1 MKKFLSI
8 LLACF
13 FIITL
18 FSACKKD
25 EAALEDYTWKLDSV
39 VSLNDNGKEIAVG
52 DKDKNANAKVIDATL
67 IAKNGELIFDDNTN
81 SKTYKGAYEEMLVT
95 DSTDDYKI
103 ILNGKEGLINM
114 TKTVYPDGTEE
125 PMMII
130 TVDDYD
136 LYFYS
141 MKGE

>member
-8 LLACF
+8 LLVCF

-25 EAALEDYTWKLDSV
+25 EATLEDYTWKLDSV
-39 VSLNDNGKEIAVG
+39 VSLNGKGEEIAVG
-52 DKDKNANAKVIDATL
+52 DKDKNATAKVIDATL
-67 IAKNGELIFDDNTN
+67 VAKNGELIFEDNTN

-125 PMMII
+125 PMIII

-141 MKGE
+141 TKGE